1 MRFTRRSRSSLR
13 KPSEGGDQ
21 KRRAEMDERKTEA
34 LRLHALGIPI
44 RRIAKVLRIPRST
57 VARWVKEPIEVMGE
71 RKEEKHLQDEL
82 WDRVIELL
90 TFSKEEKGRTRTL
103 SISQAYKL
111 FEVEL
116 SLRNIR
122 SERTFRRVLE
132 QVIKQRFGSWE
143 KLELK
148 RRDKSEL
155 AEYRKPKG
163 KQKREP
169 ATWEIDATGYT
180 FKGERYFILAVR
192 ERWSGAFLSCMVAK
206 VREDTQAQ
214 HYNKAFNSLDVAR
227 FLISLFREYGLPERI
242 ITDNEAVLKAE
253 IITRGL
259 EYLNI
264 PITRTKPY
272 APNQKLIER
281 SFRDL
286 KDHLRY
292 FTNTHPTFEEALRSA
307 VEMYNKTEHRFEHF
321 QTPVVPEHLH
331 ATIEYRRVDED
342 ELRKAFREKFIR
354 TVRNHTITI
363 DNLKYE
369 FILPAEE
376 RAGEIGRNRKAPTVV
391 CYRDIENA
399 TILEVWDEKE
409 TRPLGIARLISQ
421 DAPSLDPTEIKELK
435 NKEKRIERRKRKLRE
450 ELIEIEQQELQ
461 QQTTADYFEVFN
473 NPEPS
478 SQPAPQ
484 PQSQEEE
491 WDPIKLFL
499 GGEQ

>member
-1 MRFTRRSRSSLR
+1 
-13 KPSEGGDQ
+13 
-21 KRRAEMDERKTEA
+21 MDERVTEA

-57 VARWVKEPIEVMGE
+57 VARWVKEPIEVME
-71 RKEEKHLQDEL
+71 EEKEEKHLQDEL
-82 WDRVIELL
+82 WDRVLGLL
-90 TFSKEEKGRTRTL
+90 TFSKEEKGRKRVL
-103 SISQAYKL
+103 SISQIYRL

-116 SLRNIR
+116 QTKGIK
-122 SERTFRRVLE
+122 SERNFRRVLD
-132 QVIKQRFGSWE
+132 QVIKERFGSWE
-143 KLELK
+143 KLELE
-148 RRDKSEL
+148 RRDKKEY

-163 KQKREP
+163 KQRREKGE
-169 ATWEIDATGYT
+169 WEIDATGYSW
-180 FKGERYFILAVR
+180 KGGRYFILAVR

-206 VREDTQAQ
+206 VKEDTQAQ

-272 APNQKLIER
+272 SPNSKLIER
-281 SFRDL
+281 AFRDL

-292 FTNTHPTFEEALRSA
+292 FTNTHPSFEDALKA
-307 VEMYNKTEHRFEHF
+307 AIDTYNRTEHRFEHF
-321 QTPVVPEHLH
+321 NEPVVPEHLH
-331 ATIEYRRVDED
+331 ATIEYTQANED
-342 ELRKAFREKFIR
+342 ELRKAFREKFPR
-354 TVRNHTITI
+354 AVRNNTIVI
-363 DNLKYE
+363 ENLRYE

-376 RAGEIGRNRKAPTVV
+376 KAGEIGRNRKAPTVV

-399 TILEVWDEKE
+399 SYLEVWDEKE

-421 DAPSLDPTEIKELK
+421 DVPSLDPTEIKELR
-435 NKEKRIERRKRKLRE
+435 NKEKRIERRKRKLKE

-461 QQTTADYFEVFN
+461 QPTTTFLEFLSAT
-473 NPEPS
+473 EPS
-478 SQPAPQ
+478 LQPTSQP
-484 PQSQEEE
+484 QEEE

-499 GGEQ
+499 GGES

>member
-1 MRFTRRSRSSLR
+1 
-13 KPSEGGDQ
+13 
-21 KRRAEMDERKTEA
+21 MDERKTEA

-57 VARWVKEPIEVMGE
+57 VARWVKELIEVMGE
-71 RKEEKHLQDEL
+71 KKEEKHLQDEL

-90 TFSKEEKGRTRTL
+90 TFSKEEKGRTRAL
-103 SISQAYKL
+103 SIAQIYRL

-116 SLRNIR
+116 QTKGIK

-132 QVIKQRFGSWE
+132 EVIKQRFGSWE
-143 KLELK
+143 KLELE
-148 RRDKSEL
+148 RRDKKEY

-163 KQKREP
+163 KQRREKGE
-169 ATWEIDATGYT
+169 WEIDATEYT

-192 ERWSGAFLSCMVAK
+192 ERWSGVFLSCMVAK

-227 FLISLFREYGLPERI
+227 FLISLFKEYGLPERI

-253 IITRGL
+253 LITRGL
-259 EYLNI
+259 EYLNT

-286 KDHLRY
+286 KGHLRY
-292 FTNTHPTFEEALRSA
+292 FANTHPSFEEALRAA

-321 QTPVVPEHLH
+321 NEPVVPEHLH
-331 ATIEYRRVDED
+331 ATIEYRQVEED
-342 ELRKAFREKFIR
+342 EIRKAFREKFIR

-369 FILPAEE
+369 FIYDFEG
-376 RAGEIGRNRKAPTVV
+376 RAGEIGRNRKAPAVV

-399 TILEVWDEKE
+399 TVLEVWDEKE
-409 TRPLGIARLISQ
+409 TRPLGIARLIST
-421 DAPSLDPTEIKELK
+421 DAPSLDPTEIREIK
-435 NKEKRIERRKRKLRE
+435 NKEKRIERRKKKLKE
-450 ELIEIEQQELQ
+450 ELIEIEQQEIKQPQ
-461 QQTTADYFEVFN
+461 QQKETATFLELLSAEQSLQ
-473 NPEPS
+473 PA
-478 SQPAPQ
+478 SQPD
-484 PQSQEEE
+484 EEE
-491 WDPIKLFL
+491 LDPIKLFL
-499 GGEQ
+499 GGEES